1 MSPSSSA
8 AAMPSHVRNRESSNT
23 TPVPDASI
31 KPSRIS
37 SRPDS
42 PAGLFQDPSVPAPQ
56 YTVFIRLPFN
66 RAEFRDPAPTNWTAA
81 KDRQLWKL
89 ISKSHSGDLDWEG
102 LSQDFD
108 VELNFL
114 LMQAAWL
121 SERHMERMRRQM
133 TRVGGGGAGDGAMG
147 SGTGSS
153 SGGVKMERTTS
164 RESKLQSGS
173 TSTAVRR
180 GSPSYPLSSE
190 VPASPIIDEAN
201 SGVPLISRTPS
212 SATVTQS
219 KVTGIRQ
226 PQPRSRGLR
235 GSSGSTRKA
244 PAAAIAA
251 ADVASSSRDEHQED
265 ALEHEGASGSDS
277 EDEPPS
283 ALARSQAFRR
293 PPPGKKA
300 KSPLADLAS
309 EGDDDRDDDDD
320 DDDASSNGGYLPF
333 AAASKPDPAATLR
346 IGSPKRKPAQ
356 PATTPTTNTIA
367 SSAITRS
374 RAPREPPARSNTN
387 PESSQSSTHSSVA
400 PAPAAPNMTRQA
412 SQLSSAPSSSD
423 NASQQKPRRASY
435 DSASPALRPAHPL
448 SPRHRAQLASL
459 SPRRRRDGSEG
470 SPSMGSS
477 FSDLDDTSVTQSALE
492 EALLSNMRAQGG
504 STMASR
510 MSSLRDALGRR
521 GGLDR
526 ELQNTDSGKQRSGD
540 RNVVHYGVAITHI
553 FSARTRGPIPQFV
566 PASTRVP
573 SALWLCECV

>member
-8 AAMPSHVRNRESSNT
+8 AAMPSHVRNRGSSNA

-37 SRPDS
+37 SRPGS
-42 PAGLFQDPSVPAPQ
+42 PAGLFQDPSVPVPN

-66 RAEFRDPAPTNWTAA
+66 RGEFRDPAPTNWTAA

-133 TRVGGGGAGDGAMG
+133 TRVGGGGAGEGGAG
-147 SGTGSS
+147 SGTASS
-153 SGGVKMERTTS
+153 SGGVKMERTAS

-173 TSTAVRR
+173 TTTAGRR
-180 GSPSYPLSSE
+180 GSPSLPLSSE
-190 VPASPIIDEAN
+190 VPASPIIDEPK
-201 SGVPLISRTPS
+201 SGVPPISRTPS

-219 KVTGIRQ
+219 KVTGSRQ
-226 PQPRSRGLR
+226 QQPRSRGLR

-244 PAAAIAA
+244 PVAAAA
-251 ADVASSSRDEHQED
+251 ADIVASSKHEHYEN
-265 ALEHEGASGSDS
+265 ALEHEGRSDS
-277 EDEPPS
+277 DSGDEPPS

-300 KSPLADLAS
+300 KSTLADLAS
-309 EGDDDRDDDDD
+309 EGDDDRDDDDDD

-346 IGSPKRKPAQ
+346 IGSPKRKTAQ
-356 PATTPTTNTIA
+356 PAATSTTNTPA
-367 SSAITRS
+367 TSSNPRS
-374 RAPREPPARSNTN
+374 RPPREPPARSNTN
-387 PESSQSSTHSSVA
+387 PESSQSSTHSSSVA
-400 PAPAAPNMTRQA
+400 PGPAPSKVTRQP

-423 NASQQKPRRASY
+423 NPSQQNHRRASY

-459 SPRRRRDGSEG
+459 SPRSRRDGSEG

-521 GGLDR
+521 GG
-526 ELQNTDSGKQRSGD
+526 
-540 RNVVHYGVAITHI
+540 
-553 FSARTRGPIPQFV
+553 
-566 PASTRVP
+566 
-573 SALWLCECV
+573 

>member
-8 AAMPSHVRNRESSNT
+8 AAMPSHVRNRGSSNA

-31 KPSRIS
+31 KPSRKS
-37 SRPDS
+37 SRPGS
-42 PAGLFQDPSVPAPQ
+42 PAGPFQDPSVPAPN

-66 RAEFRDPAPTNWTAA
+66 RGEFRDPAPTYWTAA

-133 TRVGGGGAGDGAMG
+133 TRVGGGTAGEGGAG
-147 SGTGSS
+147 SGIASS
-153 SGGVKMERTTS
+153 SGGGVKMERTAS

-173 TSTAVRR
+173 TTTAARR
-180 GSPSYPLSSE
+180 GSPSFPISSE
-190 VPASPIIDEAN
+190 VPASPITDEPR
-201 SGVPLISRTPS
+201 SGLPPISRTPS

-219 KVTGIRQ
+219 KVTGSRQ
-226 PQPRSRGLR
+226 QQPRSRALR
-235 GSSGSTRKA
+235 GSSGSTRKV
-244 PAAAIAA
+244 PVAAVA
-251 ADVASSSRDEHQED
+251 ADIVASSKHEHYED
-265 ALEHEGASGSDS
+265 ALEHEGRSDS
-277 EDEPPS
+277 DSGDEPLS

-300 KSPLADLAS
+300 KSTLSDLAS
-309 EGDDDRDDDDD
+309 EGDDDRDDDDDDD

-356 PATTPTTNTIA
+356 PAAISTTNTTA
-367 SSAITRS
+367 TSSNPRS
-374 RAPREPPARSNTN
+374 RPPREPPARSNTN
-387 PESSQSSTHSSVA
+387 PESSQSSTHSSSIA
-400 PAPAAPNMTRQA
+400 PGPAPSKMTRQP

-423 NASQQKPRRASY
+423 NPSQENPRRASY

-448 SPRHRAQLASL
+448 SPRQRAQLASL
-459 SPRRRRDGSEG
+459 SPRSRKDGSEG

-521 GGLDR
+521 GG
-526 ELQNTDSGKQRSGD
+526 
-540 RNVVHYGVAITHI
+540 
-553 FSARTRGPIPQFV
+553 
-566 PASTRVP
+566 
-573 SALWLCECV
+573 

>member
-8 AAMPSHVRNRESSNT
+8 AAMPSHVRNRGSSNT

-37 SRPDS
+37 SRPGS
-42 PAGLFQDPSVPAPQ
+42 PAGPFQDPSVPAPQ

-66 RAEFRDPAPTNWTAA
+66 RADFRDPAPTNWTAA

-121 SERHMERMRRQM
+121 SERHMERMRRHM
-133 TRVGGGGAGDGAMG
+133 TRVGAGGAGEGATG
-147 SGTGSS
+147 SATGSS
-153 SGGVKMERTTS
+153 SGGVKMERTAS

-173 TSTAVRR
+173 TITAVRR

-190 VPASPIIDEAN
+190 VPVSPIIDQAN
-201 SGVPLISRTPS
+201 SGVPSISRTPS
-212 SATVTQS
+212 SATVTQI
-219 KVTGIRQ
+219 KVTGSRQ
-226 PQPRSRGLR
+226 QQPRSRGLR
-235 GSSGSTRKA
+235 GSSGSTRRA
-244 PAAAIAA
+244 PAAAAA
-251 ADVASSSRDEHQED
+251 AVDIFTWSKDEHQED
-265 ALEHEGASGSDS
+265 ALEHEGASDSDS
-277 EDEPPS
+277 GDEPPS

-320 DDDASSNGGYLPF
+320 DDDDASSNGGYLPF
-333 AAASKPDPAATLR
+333 AAASRPDPAATLR
-346 IGSPKRKPAQ
+346 IGSPKRRPAQ
-356 PATTPTTNTIA
+356 PAATLTTKTTA
-367 SSAITRS
+367 SLATARP
-374 RAPREPPARSNTN
+374 RPPREPPARSNTN
-387 PESSQSSTHSSVA
+387 PASSQSSTHSSFA
-400 PAPAAPNMTRQA
+400 PAPAAPKMARQA
-412 SQLSSAPSSSD
+412 SQLSSAPSSSE

-448 SPRHRAQLASL
+448 SPRQRAQLASL
-459 SPRRRRDGSEG
+459 SPRSRKDGSEG

-521 GGLDR
+521 GG
-526 ELQNTDSGKQRSGD
+526 
-540 RNVVHYGVAITHI
+540 
-553 FSARTRGPIPQFV
+553 
-566 PASTRVP
+566 
-573 SALWLCECV
+573 